1 MLAATATRICGKDDA
16 PDAIQAALII
26 FANKASQIQ
35 KRNSVGAWLHR
46 VVNLEAM
53 NLRRRRIQQKERK
66 QRLAEEMTT
75 N

>member
-53 NLRRRRIQQKERK
+53 NLRRRTHAHSSQLDGEK
-66 QRLAEEMTT
+66 QSL
-75 N
+75 